1 LVTLPVAPLAA
12 EGAEEAAAGA
22 EPAGALGGAEVAGAE
37 VELAPELQAAAPATR
52 QAPTAAMRHR

>member
-1 LVTLPVAPLAA
+1 LVTLPVAPLA
-12 EGAEEAAAGA
+12 AEEAAAGA